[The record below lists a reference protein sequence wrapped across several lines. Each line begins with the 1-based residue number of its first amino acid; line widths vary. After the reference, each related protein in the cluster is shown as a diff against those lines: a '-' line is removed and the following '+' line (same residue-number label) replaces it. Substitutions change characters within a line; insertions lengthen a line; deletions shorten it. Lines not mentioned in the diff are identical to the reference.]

1 MYPSDIEPWEPNI
14 TTLKDFDSK
23 WKGME
28 SEGAGLHEGAGY
40 SLKGVYRAYEDCRM
54 RTNEHPEFCAVCQR
68 AIERLIRFYTDKE

>member
-1 MYPSDIEPWEPNI
+1 M
-14 TTLKDFDSK
+14 K
-23 WKGME
+23 

-54 RTNEHPEFCAVCQR
+54 RTNEHPEFCPVCQR